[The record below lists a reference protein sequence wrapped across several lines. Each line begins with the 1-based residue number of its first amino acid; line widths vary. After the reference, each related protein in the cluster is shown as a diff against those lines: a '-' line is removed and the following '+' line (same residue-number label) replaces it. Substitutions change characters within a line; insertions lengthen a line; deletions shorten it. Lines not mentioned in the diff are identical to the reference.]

1 MTENNDGTLQM
12 TRTLLLQGQ
21 VALLRPGLPL
31 EFSGGDIFTLTY
43 LAICHCGKLPCTAVV
58 APLHGPNDG
67 RHLAQAASSK
77 EVAATPSVKTGLV
90 LFHTWPQ
97 RGSTRL
103 PYLIH

>member
-12 TRTLLLQGQ
+12 TGTLLQGQ

-31 EFSGGDIFTLTY
+31 EFSGGDIFTLTC

-77 EVAATPSVKTGLV
+77 EVAATPSVKTGL
-90 LFHTWPQ
+90 TWPQ